1 LSFAAKLLAS
11 ADRHGK
17 AWPMTTLPPT
27 IFSAARRSAVRRRM
41 HALQQHRVAARYI
54 AEDMAEDVLERLAFL
69 RHEPARALVEGDI
82 TGTIAA
88 ALTALG
94 CDVVRAD
101 PQPARG
107 EIAIDEELP
116 RPFSG
121 AFDLCVNLG
130 SLATVNDLPG
140 ALVHLRAML
149 APGGLAMLC
158 MLGAGSLPGLRK
170 IMFAADGAYPAARM
184 HPQVDVRAGGQLL
197 QRTGFADPV
206 VDSRTLDVRFGS
218 LARLVEDLREQGL
231 GNCLASQAPPL
242 GKAGLRRA
250 QRAFA
255 EAADADGRMTERFE
269 ILTLSG
275 WARTIRPPKF

>member
-1 LSFAAKLLAS
+1 
-11 ADRHGK
+11 
-17 AWPMTTLPPT
+17 MTTRPPT
-27 IFSAARRSAVRRRM
+27 IFAAPRRNAVRRRM
-41 HALQQHRVAARYI
+41 HALQARTDAARYI

-82 TGTIAA
+82 TGKVAA
-88 ALTALG
+88 ALTAQG
-94 CDVVRAD
+94 CAVVRAD
-101 PQPARG
+101 PQPTNG

-116 RPFSG
+116 RPFPG

-130 SLATVNDLPG
+130 TLATVNDLPG

-149 APGGLAMLC
+149 APGGLALISMT
-158 MLGAGSLPGLRK
+158 GAGSLPNLRK
-170 IMFAADGAYPAARM
+170 IMFAADGDHPAARM

-218 LARLVEDLREQGL
+218 LARLVADLREQGL
-231 GNCLASQAPPL
+231 GNCLASPAPPL
-242 GKAGLRRA
+242 GKAGYRRA
-250 QRAFA
+250 QQAFA
-255 EAADADGRMTERFE
+255 QAADADGRVTERFE

-275 WARTIRPPKF
+275 WARAIRPPKF